1 MNRKKIFIAG
11 YWIIGV
17 FGLSQLLRLGGN
29 LVATRLLEPEMFGLM
44 AVVRVVMH
52 GITMFSD
59 LGFWAFIVRHK
70 QGAEKKVLDTVWTMQ
85 IVRGWIMFIIILFI
99 ATALIVIKK
108 FFSVDMGDIYGNEQ
122 LPFLLAIVG
131 ITAVIGAYKTMA
143 PAIASRDLKRG
154 RLESIDLMS
163 QICGVTIMLIL
174 AWQYHSIWALVSA
187 GMTSSIVSVFL
198 TYKLF
203 GYRHQLAWNKKIVK
217 EVFSFGKWIFIAS
230 VLTYLAMQ
238 GDRLIFASY
247 ISGRELGIYSI
258 AFMLTGVVTN
268 IVEKLISKIGLPVL
282 SHIVRDSPSKLK
294 EKYYF
299 IRLKQDLILFVII
312 GVLIATGPVI
322 IEFLYDE
329 RYHEAGWIL
338 QVLSVSLV
346 GLAMTRLGLSCLTA
360 LGSTKIRMKIM
371 LVKSL
376 MIFIGLPVLLH
387 YYGFFGAVW
396 GVTLSA
402 FIAIPVQYL
411 EMRRQ
416 NIFSLVKE
424 VRMLPVLGVSYYLS
438 AYLLSFAAI
447 PSG

>member
-1 MNRKKIFIAG
+1 MDRKRVFTAG
-11 YWIIGV
+11 FWVIGV

-29 LVATRLLEPEMFGLM
+29 LVVTRLLEPEMFGLM
-44 AVVRVVMH
+44 AIIYVVMH
-52 GITMFSD
+52 GVTMFSD

-70 QGAEKKVLDTVWTMQ
+70 QGAEKKLLDTVWTMQ
-85 IVRGWIMFIIILFI
+85 IVRGWIMFVVVLLI
-99 ATALIVIKK
+99 AISLIGINNY
-108 FFSVDMGDIYGNEQ
+108 FQIDMGNIYGDKQ
-122 LPFLLAIVG
+122 LPFILAIVG
-131 ITAVIGAYKTMA
+131 ITAVISAYKTMA

-154 RLESIDLMS
+154 RLESIDLISQMS
-163 QICGVTIMLIL
+163 GMTVMLIL

-282 SHIVRDSPSKLK
+282 SQIVRDSPSKLK

-299 IRLKQDLILFVII
+299 IRLRQDLILFVII

-329 RYHEAGWIL
+329 RYHEAGWML

-402 FIAIPVQYL
+402 FVAIPVQYI
-411 EMRRQ
+411 EMRR
-416 NIFSLVKE
+416 NKVFSLLKE
-424 VRMLPVLGVSYYLS
+424 VRMLPILGISYYFSCYVIKEVML
-438 AYLLSFAAI
+438 
-447 PSG
+447 